1 MAGLTIS
8 ITSDAE
14 DHEFAAVNAMIAVL
28 RGKNVIVLPD
38 TDPNA
43 GPASSSENGAGSPPS
58 ISATVP
64 AAPVGMSDDEWNKAH
79 DAAHIPHVPNA
90 ETIAAM
96 QEARAMRPIPPAP
109 PVPAAVVPPPPVS
122 SGVVPVSPPAG
133 VDVDAEGLPWDA
145 RIHGGTKEKTAK
157 GVWKRRRN
165 TDDAEWDRVRA
176 ELKQVMSAGASP
188 TPIEALA
195 ARVPDAAAAF
205 SVPNVPPPPPPAPVA
220 TVPPAPAAT
229 AAPDIR
235 PAPAPAPDIGAFGA
249 LLKRIIE
256 AQDAKQIT
264 VEQTNQAVQSMGLN
278 TIGDLLNQPDLV
290 APVELVLFG

>member
-38 TDPNA
+38 IDPNA

-64 AAPVGMSDDEWNKAH
+64 AAPVGFERA
-79 DAAHIPHVPNA
+79 PVP
-90 ETIAAM
+90 
-96 QEARAMRPIPPAP
+96 PIPPVPSA
-109 PVPAAVVPPPPVS
+109 PAAVVPPPPVS
-122 SGVVPVSPPAG
+122 SGAAPVSPATD

-165 TDDAEWDRVRA
+165 TDNAEWDRVRA
-176 ELKQVMSAGASP
+176 ELKQVMSVPS
-188 TPIEALA
+188 PIEALA

-205 SVPNVPPPPPPAPVA
+205 AGQSVPPVPNVPPPPPSAPVA
-220 TVPPAPAAT
+220 TVPPVPAVT
-229 AAPDIR
+229 A
-235 PAPAPAPDIGAFGA
+235 APDIGAFGA

-264 VEQTNQAVQSMGLN
+264 VEQTNQAVQSIGLN
-278 TIGDLLNQPDLV
+278 AIGDLLNRPDLV
-290 APVELVLFG
+290 PAVELVLFG

>member
-38 TDPNA
+38 IDPNA
-43 GPASSSENGAGSPPS
+43 GLASSSENGAASPP
-58 ISATVP
+58 ITSATVP
-64 AAPVGMSDDEWNKAH
+64 AAPVGFKALRLENVDRYH
-79 DAAHIPHVPNA
+79 ADGTVERAPVP
-90 ETIAAM
+90 
-96 QEARAMRPIPPAP
+96 PIPPAP

-122 SGVVPVSPPAG
+122 SGVAPVSPPAG

-145 RIHGGTKEKTAK
+145 RIHGIKLNEAGEPNFTAK
-157 GVWKRRRN
+157 GLWKRRRN
-165 TDDAEWDRVRA
+165 TNDAVWDQVRT
-176 ELKQVMSAGASP
+176 ELKQVMSVPS
-188 TPIEALA
+188 PIEALA

-205 SVPNVPPPPPPAPVA
+205 SVPNVPPPPPPAPAA
-220 TVPPAPAAT
+220 TVPPVPAAT
-229 AAPDIR
+229 NAPDIQ

-278 TIGDLLNQPDLV
+278 TIGDLLNRPDLV